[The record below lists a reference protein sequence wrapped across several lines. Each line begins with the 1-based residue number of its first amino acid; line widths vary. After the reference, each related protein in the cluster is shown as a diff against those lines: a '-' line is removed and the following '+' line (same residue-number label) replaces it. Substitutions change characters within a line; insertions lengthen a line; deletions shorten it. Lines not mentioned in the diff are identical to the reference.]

1 MKTLTQE
8 QKNDELVKSLLE
20 SGFAEDVIAG
30 WLDEGAI
37 SLTKSEKSD
46 DGDTEEVED
55 TEEATE
61 GTEDV
66 QKGCGSDKKKAVHDG
81 DDADDADDDADEEVE
96 ETEEVDVTKSIRE
109 ELAKSLTAQHDELIK
124 SIGDAVDAAV
134 NDKFAEIEKS
144 IDGLKEM
151 VKNIGAS
158 APDFKSAG
166 LSRTVIEK
174 SISGT
179 KDEHEKTILSVSRDR
194 MVVRSLIEKSIEEE
208 PDADIQK
215 SLRENTQAYLIDPIC
230 GAIGEM
236 AARYMYDNKNVRL
249 VK

>member
-55 TEEATE
+55 TE
-61 GTEDV
+61 DV
-66 QKGCGSDKKKAVHDG
+66 QKSCGSDKKKAVHDG
-81 DDADDADDDADEEVE
+81 DDADEDNADEEVE
-96 ETEEVDVTKSIRE
+96 ETEEVDVAKSIRE

-144 IDGLKEM
+144 IDSIKEM

-208 PDADIQK
+208 PDAEIQK

>member
-55 TEEATE
+55 TE
-61 GTEDV
+61 DV
-66 QKGCGSDKKKAVHDG
+66 QKSCGSDKKKAVHDG
-81 DDADDADDDADEEVE
+81 DDADDDNADEDEEVE
-96 ETEEVDVTKSIRE
+96 ETEEVDVAKSIRE

-144 IDGLKEM
+144 IDGIKEM

>member
-37 SLTKSEKSD
+37 SLTKSGKSD
-46 DGDTEEVED
+46 DDPEEVED
-55 TEEATE
+55 TKEATE
-61 GTEDV
+61 GTEDTEDV
-66 QKGCGSDKKKAVHDG
+66 QKSCGSDEKKAVHDG
-81 DDADDADDDADEEVE
+81 DGDEGEEVE
-96 ETEEVDVTKSIRE
+96 ETEEVDVAKSIRE
-109 ELAKSLTAQHDELIK
+109 ELDKSLTAQHDELIK

-144 IDGLKEM
+144 IDGIKEM

-174 SISGT
+174 SISGI

-215 SLRENTQAYLIDPIC
+215 SLRENTQAYLIDPVC

>member
-46 DGDTEEVED
+46 DDDTEEVEG
-55 TEEATE
+55 TKEATE
-61 GTEDV
+61 DTGDV
-66 QKGCGSDKKKAVHDG
+66 QKSCGSDKKKAVHDG
-81 DDADDADDDADEEVE
+81 DDADDDADEEVE
-96 ETEEVDVTKSIRE
+96 ETEEVDVAKSIRE

-134 NDKFAEIEKS
+134 NDKLAEIEKS
-144 IDGLKEM
+144 IDGIKEM

-215 SLRENTQAYLIDPIC
+215 SLRENTQAYLIDPVC

>member
-55 TEEATE
+55 TE
-61 GTEDV
+61 DV
-66 QKGCGSDKKKAVHDG
+66 QKSCGSDKKKAVHDG
-81 DDADDADDDADEEVE
+81 DDADDDNADEDEEVE
-96 ETEEVDVTKSIRE
+96 EPEEVDVAKSIRE

-144 IDGLKEM
+144 IDGIKEM

>member
-46 DGDTEEVED
+46 DDDTEEVED
-55 TEEATE
+55 TKEVTE
-61 GTEDV
+61 KVEDTEDV
-66 QKGCGSDKKKAVHDG
+66 QKGCGSDKNKAVHEGDG
-81 DDADDADDDADEEVE
+81 ADDEAE
-96 ETEEVDVTKSIRE
+96 ETEEVDVAKSIRE
-109 ELAKSLTAQHDELIK
+109 ELAKSLTEQHDELIK
-124 SIGDAVDAAV
+124 SIGAAVDAAV
-134 NDKFAEIEKS
+134 SDKFAEIEKS
-144 IDGLKEM
+144 ISGLKEL
-151 VKNIGAS
+151 VNSIGAS

-215 SLRENTQAYLIDPIC
+215 SLRENTQAYLIDPVC

>member
-37 SLTKSEKSD
+37 SLTKSEKSG

-55 TEEATE
+55 TE
-61 GTEDV
+61 DV
-66 QKGCGSDKKKAVHDG
+66 QKSCGSDKKKAVHDG
-81 DDADDADDDADEEVE
+81 DDADDDADEDEEVE
-96 ETEEVDVTKSIRE
+96 ETEEVDVAKSIRE

-144 IDGLKEM
+144 IDGIKEM

-208 PDADIQK
+208 PDAEIQK

>member
-46 DGDTEEVED
+46 DGDTEEVTED
-55 TEEATE
+55 TEEA
-61 GTEDV
+61 
-66 QKGCGSDKKKAVHDG
+66 QKSCGSDTKKAVHDG
-81 DDADDADDDADEEVE
+81 DDSDEDDEDEEVE
-96 ETEEVDVTKSIRE
+96 ETEEVDVAKSIRE

-124 SIGDAVDAAV
+124 SIGAAVDAAV

-194 MVVRSLIEKSIEEE
+194 TVVRSLIEKSIEEE

-215 SLRENTQAYLIDPIC
+215 SLRENTQAYLLDPIC

>member
-46 DGDTEEVED
+46 DDAEEVED
-55 TEEATE
+55 TKEVTE
-61 GTEDV
+61 KVEDTEDV
-66 QKGCGSDKKKAVHDG
+66 QKGCGSDKKKAVHEG
-81 DDADDADDDADEEVE
+81 ADADETEEVE
-96 ETEEVDVTKSIRE
+96 ETEEVDVAKSIRE
-109 ELAKSLTAQHDELIK
+109 ELAKSLTEQHDELIK
-124 SIGDAVDAAV
+124 SIGAAVDAAV
-134 NDKFAEIEKS
+134 SDKFAEIEKS
-144 IDGLKEM
+144 ISGLKEL
-151 VKNIGAS
+151 VNSIGAS

-215 SLRENTQAYLIDPIC
+215 SLRENTQAYLIDPVC

>member
-55 TEEATE
+55 TE
-61 GTEDV
+61 DV
-66 QKGCGSDKKKAVHDG
+66 QKSCGSDKKKAVHDG
-81 DDADDADDDADEEVE
+81 DDADDDADEDEEVE
-96 ETEEVDVTKSIRE
+96 ETEEVDVAKSIRE

-144 IDGLKEM
+144 IDGIKEM

-208 PDADIQK
+208 PDAEIQK

>member
-37 SLTKSEKSD
+37 SLTKSEKLD

-55 TEEATE
+55 TE
-61 GTEDV
+61 DV
-66 QKGCGSDKKKAVHDG
+66 QKSCGSDKKKAVHDG
-81 DDADDADDDADEEVE
+81 DDADDDNADEDEEVE
-96 ETEEVDVTKSIRE
+96 ETEEVDVAKSIRE

-144 IDGLKEM
+144 IDGIKEM

-158 APDFKSAG
+158 TPDFKSAG